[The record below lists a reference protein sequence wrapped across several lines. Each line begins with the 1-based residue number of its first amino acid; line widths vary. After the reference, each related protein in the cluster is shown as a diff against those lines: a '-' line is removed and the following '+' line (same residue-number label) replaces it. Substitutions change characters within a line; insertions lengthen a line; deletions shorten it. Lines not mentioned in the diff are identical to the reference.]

1 MIFEG
6 KIELGESKTVKKII
20 FDVPTNASKLIV
32 RFEYSPTSIGPLQ
45 NHVNL
50 LFYDSLGRFMGR
62 YDRGTKDFIVGLD
75 ASEAAVRGKPL
86 PGKWIVFFENHYL
99 FSNVHYRLEI
109 VAEGNEEFHT
119 FKGELHTHSRHS
131 DGSLSVEEL
140 STFLKKKGFDFF
152 FLTDHSNI
160 SGWRELGGVS
170 GAVGFP
176 AQELNTFKG
185 HALVLGAS
193 TFVDWKDEDGKEKD
207 FASIVREVHGQG
219 ALVGVAHPFAMGYP
233 VCAGCKW
240 TYAYDPFSLDFV
252 EVWNADLSRVEL
264 NYEAIGNWLK
274 AVRNGKRITATAGRD
289 LHKQDDTDW
298 MSNYVSAREMEL
310 SEILWAIK
318 AGRVYLS
325 LVGEI
330 KINVSGKSAGET
342 VFHRG
347 SVVLGVENL
356 PRLSLLVVRKK
367 EVQQFEVCGSFEK
380 KIDVEEPK
388 DVLILLGF
396 DSKGR
401 PALIVN
407 PILLIRGDPS

>member
-6 KIELGESKTVKKII
+6 KIELCESKTVKRII
-20 FDVPTNASKLIV
+20 FDVPTSANKLIV

-62 YDRGTKDFIVGLD
+62 CDRGTKDFIVGLD
-75 ASEAAVRGKPL
+75 ASVAAVRGKPL
-86 PGKWIVFFENHYL
+86 PGKWTVFFENHYL
-99 FSNVHYRLEI
+99 FSDVHYRLEI

-131 DGSLSVEEL
+131 DGSLGVEEL

-152 FLTDHSNI
+152 FLTDHSNV
-160 SGWRELGGVS
+160 SGWRELGSVS

-176 AQELNTFKG
+176 GQELNTFKG

-193 TFVDWKDEDGKEKD
+193 TFVDWKNEEGQEKD
-207 FASIVREVHGQG
+207 FSMIVCEVHRQG
-219 ALVGVAHPFAMGYP
+219 ALVGVAHPFAMGDP
-233 VCAGCKW
+233 VCVGCKW

-274 AVRNGKRITATAGRD
+274 VVRNGKRITATAGRD
-289 LHKQDDTDW
+289 LHKRDESDW
-298 MSNYVSAREMEL
+298 MSNYVSARGMEL

-318 AGRVYLS
+318 SGRVYLS
-325 LVGEI
+325 SVGEI
-330 KINVSGKSAGET
+330 KIDVSGKGVGET
-342 VFHRG
+342 VFHGG

-356 PRLSLLVVRKK
+356 PRLSLLVVRKR

-380 KIDVEEPK
+380 KIDVEEPE